1 MSENNEEPRGILC
14 GKGHRHATVAAVK
27 ACYES
32 EANASV
38 SWDTPSGQPRVAPKP
53 PALAPRAPHAPSVAG
68 SDGRRVVHTSAPM
81 TEAQGATIKRLGGTV
96 SDGMTRLQASQ
107 RIDSLLEA
115 QAERER
121 RLEADGGRVET
132 VEEEKQL
139 HATTLG
145 LPAEML
151 FGIRPGRFAVSTDGS
166 NRLDFVRV
174 MHIKAKPGKYVRYA
188 GFMKI
193 QTQHGDMLK
202 DRAVVSPK
210 GEVVITSNSMD
221 ATKLTAILMGI
232 IIDQR
237 AANIK
242 YGREKGMCCRCGKT
256 LTDERSRYYGIGPEC
271 EKSWPEIV
279 DEVNENE
286 GEFTPSEA
294 LI

>member
-1 MSENNEEPRGILC
+1 MSENNEEPKGILC
-14 GKGHRHATVAAVK
+14 GKGHRHATVASVK

-38 SWDTPSGQPRVAPKP
+38 TWDTPSGAPRAVP
-53 PALAPRAPHAPSVAG
+53 PAPVAVPRAPHAPSVAG
-68 SDGRRVVHTSAPM
+68 SEGRRVVHTSAPM
-81 TEAQGATIKRLGGTV
+81 TEAQAATIKRLGGTI
-96 SDGMTRLQASQ
+96 SQDATRLRASQ
-107 RIDSLLEA
+107 MIDSLLEA

-121 RLEADGGRVET
+121 RLEADGGPVET
-132 VEEEKQL
+132 EEESKQL
-139 HATTLG
+139 HATSLG

-151 FGIRPGRFAVSTDGS
+151 FGIRPGRYAVSTDGS
-166 NRLDFVRV
+166 NRFDFVRV
-174 MHIKAKPGKYVRYA
+174 MHVKQKPGKFTKHA
-188 GFMKI
+188 GCMKI
-193 QTQHGDMLK
+193 QTQHGEMLK
-202 DRAVVSPK
+202 ERAIVSPI
-210 GEVVITSNSMD
+210 GQVVLTSNTMD

-237 AANIK
+237 GANIK

-279 DEVNENE
+279 DEVDENE
-286 GEFTPSEA
+286 GVFTPSEA